1 MCRFTFVEDDEYSA
15 NDYLDMEVKLNSLG
29 VKIDS
34 SKLKEITKLDF
45 IDDSTVEWTPT
56 PEDAS
61 TEWSPEDKEQLR
73 KEMEESK

>member
-1 MCRFTFVEDDEYSA
+1 MCRFSFVEDDEYSA
-15 NDYLDMEVKLNSLG
+15 NDYLDMAVKLNSLG

-34 SKLKEITKLDF
+34 AKLKEITKLDF

-61 TEWSPEDKEQLR
+61 TEWSPEEKDQLR